1 MSDYS
6 YLVQPESC
14 LQAMAAQVEA
24 ISADLQSE
32 IEEAQNASAV
42 LIQSKKTTRTF
53 DSGGTVLNETLEARD
68 GVGASSVL
76 DAKLITTLEYN
87 ESGLDLPAD
96 QRRVL
101 WKCRLRGPCEQYLTR
116 HTYDTL
122 GQLTSTTSGG
132 HRGGAYT
139 TPRTTAFYDYDLA
152 FGVATRMVAPGGL
165 SSGVGLDGFGR
176 TTSTSDV
183 LHNETYVAFLAPGA
197 EYPDE
202 VAVVQK
208 QWSPAQDTET
218 YQGLD
223 RLGRPVVAKAKM
235 ATSATE
241 SGWTW
246 TATGYNARG
255 LTEWV
260 SSRPQAKQQA
270 LSPSGRST
278 TEYDA
283 ANRVIR
289 EQRPVYLD
297 AAPQSPRFAVVQ
309 YIYDEGTTTHINED
323 GLEASRT
330 FDGAERAISTT
341 DRHGSMMY
349 KTYGPF
355 GALAR
360 MSTQRVMSCG

>member
-1 MSDYS
+1 
-6 YLVQPESC
+6 
-14 LQAMAAQVEA
+14 MAAQVEA

-53 DSGGTVLNETLEARD
+53 DSVRGTVLNETLEARD

-87 ESGLDLPAD
+87 ESGLLTYQRINDGCSGSAD
-96 QRRVL
+96 
-101 WKCRLRGPCEQYLTR
+101 CEGLASNTWTR
-116 HTYDTL
+116 HSYDTL

-202 VAVVQK
+202 VAVV
-208 QWSPAQDTET
+208 PE
-218 YQGLD
+218 
-223 RLGRPVVAKAKM
+223 
-235 ATSATE
+235 
-241 SGWTW
+241 
-246 TATGYNARG
+246 
-255 LTEWV
+255 
-260 SSRPQAKQQA
+260 
-270 LSPSGRST
+270 
-278 TEYDA
+278 
-283 ANRVIR
+283 
-289 EQRPVYLD
+289 
-297 AAPQSPRFAVVQ
+297 AVV
-309 YIYDEGTTTHINED
+309 T
-323 GLEASRT
+323 
-330 FDGAERAISTT
+330 
-341 DRHGSMMY
+341 GSGY
-349 KTYGPF
+349 
-355 GALAR
+355 
-360 MSTQRVMSCG
+360 